1 MGRVHEVFC
10 DTKSMQHVAGAP
22 ATGFPTASPLLDT
35 HHQYGNCSEHL
46 QNKHLSLHTILFSIV
61 MSNFYQRSESK
72 WFYQLQDLAIRMSP
86 AHGLALHTAPE
97 DSADEAGCES
107 CWGTASGALGC
118 WTAGCSWQAGSQR
131 LPGRTCKQTEVLLL
145 RRATSHSCR
154 LLGMMVVCDWSSS
167 HRVTAV
173 LVLEQRCDVSS
184 LGATVHSRRSMSEE
198 SNQLV
203 DRLSLCQSGP
213 VPARRAPTST
223 AVTQTIA
230 VPLMTT
236 RQSDI
241 GTCQFFARA
250 SGPQLPEDRRL
261 WHTHHPALPALYTSQ
276 QSGR

>member
-1 MGRVHEVFC
+1 VFC
-10 DTKSMQHVAGAP
+10 DTKGMQHVASAP

-35 HHQYGNCSEHL
+35 HHQQSNCSEHL
-46 QNKHLSLHTILFSIV
+46 QNKHLSLYTILFSIV
-61 MSNFYQRSESK
+61 RSNFYQISESK
-72 WFYQLQDLAIRMSP
+72 RFYQLQDLAIRMSP
-86 AHGLALHTAPE
+86 AHSLALHTAPE
-97 DSADEAGCES
+97 DGADEVGCES

-131 LPGRTCKQTEVLLL
+131 LPGRACKQTEVLLL

-154 LLGMMVVCDWSSS
+154 LLGMMVVCVWSSS

-173 LVLEQRCDVSS
+173 LALEQRCDVSS
-184 LGATVHSRRSMSEE
+184 LGATVHVRRSMSEE

-203 DRLSLCQSGP
+203 ERLSLCQSRP
-213 VPARRAPTST
+213 VPGRRAPTST

-241 GTCQFFARA
+241 GTCQFFTRA
-250 SGPQLPEDRRL
+250 SGPQLPEDRGL

-276 QSGR
+276 QCGR